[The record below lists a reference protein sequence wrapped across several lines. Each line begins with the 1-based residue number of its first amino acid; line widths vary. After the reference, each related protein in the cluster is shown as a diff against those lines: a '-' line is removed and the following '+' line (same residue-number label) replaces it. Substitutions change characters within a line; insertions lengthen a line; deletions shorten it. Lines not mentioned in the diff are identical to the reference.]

1 MQLFAGGQQL
11 RTDESHF
18 GRLRE
23 CVPKAAIESLEAE
36 GYAFMRDFF
45 DREAVLAVRLEIAER
60 LGSEGHLHPSFP
72 IEQCVAKPGLNLAF
86 RPDISNASA
95 ALQRLIYSEKVMEFF
110 SSTLGGEARHYDF
123 TWLRVVA
130 PGKGTSPHCDI
141 VYMGRGTRNIL
152 TMWVPYGDVPLSVGG
167 LLVLENSHR
176 LQKLH
181 QTYGQMDVDA
191 ICQTEENQTAFA
203 GFESSG
209 AISNDFLAL
218 QNQFGGRWLSA
229 DFRAGDALIFGMQT
243 IHGSL
248 DNGSDQIRLSSDSR
262 YQLASEPIDER
273 WVGEHPIAHGPDA
286 KRDLIC

>member
-18 GRLRE
+18 GLLQE
-23 CVPKAAIESLEAE
+23 CLPEAALGSLTEN

-45 DREAVLAVRLEIAER
+45 DREAVLAVRLEIAGR
-60 LGSEGHLHPSFP
+60 LAAEGNLDPNFP
-72 IEQCVAKPGLNLAF
+72 IDRCVAKPGLNLAF
-86 RPDISNASA
+86 RPDISNASS
-95 ALQRLIYSEKVMEFF
+95 ALQKLIYSTQVMEFF
-110 SSTLGGEARHYDF
+110 SKALGGEARHYDF

-130 PGKGTSPHCDI
+130 PGKGTFPHCDI

-152 TMWVPYGDVPLSVGG
+152 TMRVPYGDVPLSIGG
-167 LLVLENSHR
+167 LLLLENSHR
-176 LQKLH
+176 LQELH
-181 QTYGQMDVDA
+181 QTYGRMDVDA
-191 ICQTEENQTAFA
+191 VCQTKENQTAFA

-209 AISNDFLAL
+209 AITNDFLSL
-218 QNQFGGRWLSA
+218 QKQYGGRWLSA

-248 DNGSDQIRLSSDSR
+248 DNSSTQIRISSDSR
-262 YQLASEPIDER
+262 YQLASEPIDGR